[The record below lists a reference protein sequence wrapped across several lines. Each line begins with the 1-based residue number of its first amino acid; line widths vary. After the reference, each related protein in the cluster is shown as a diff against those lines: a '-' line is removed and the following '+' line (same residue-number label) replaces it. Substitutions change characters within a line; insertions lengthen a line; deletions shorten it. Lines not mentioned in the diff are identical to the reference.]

1 MFNPHIPGIH
11 MLMYNSSMTWK
22 ELKDRKEDSIR
33 ESTSNPMVKNPNP
46 FVINGKTYNSYTEY
60 SNSDEHKDF
69 LKLEEEAREQYT
81 QKSKEYFESLETDN
95 QLLLFFYITNLIFEN
110 YFNDKGS
117 YRGLLYDKFG
127 FGPEAY
133 SLGCDSGM
141 FSLHNAISTP
151 DELEERFNKV
161 VDYLKLDM
169 SKNELNSLRN
179 IFLLGFDSTKSV
191 EKINTG
197 QQKFDFEKDPE
208 KDPE

>member
-1 MFNPHIPGIH
+1 

-22 ELKDRKEDSIR
+22 ELRDRKEDSIR

-81 QKSKEYFESLETDN
+81 QKAKEYFQSLEMDN
-95 QLLLFFYITNLIFEN
+95 RLLIFFYITNVIFEN
-110 YFNDKGS
+110 YFNDNGS

-141 FSLHNAISTP
+141 FTLHNAISTP
-151 DELEERFNKV
+151 DQLEERFKNLIKF
-161 VDYLKLDM
+161 LKLDL
-169 SKNELNSLRN
+169 SKEQINSARN
-179 IFLLGFDSTKSV
+179 YFNYGFDNS
-191 EKINTG
+191 EQINKIRNK
-197 QQKFDFEKDPE
+197 QLALEFEKDPE
-208 KDPE
+208 

>member
-1 MFNPHIPGIH
+1 

-22 ELKDRKEDSIR
+22 ELRDRKEDSIR

-60 SNSDEHKDF
+60 SNSDEHKEF

-81 QKSKEYFESLETDN
+81 QKAKEYFQSLEMDN
-95 QLLLFFYITNLIFEN
+95 RLLIFFHITNVIFEN

-161 VDYLKLDM
+161 VDHLKLDM

-208 KDPE
+208 

>member
-1 MFNPHIPGIH
+1 
-11 MLMYNSSMTWK
+11 MTWK
-22 ELKDRKEDSIR
+22 ELRDRKEDSIR

-46 FVINGKTYNSYTEY
+46 FENNGKTYKSFSDYLISEEY
-60 SNSDEHKDF
+60 KEYLEIQSNALKDY
-69 LKLEEEAREQYT
+69 K

-161 VDYLKLDM
+161 VDHLKLDM

-191 EKINTG
+191 EKIYTG
-197 QQKFDFEKDPE
+197 QQKFDFERDPE
-208 KDPE
+208 

>member
-1 MFNPHIPGIH
+1 
-11 MLMYNSSMTWK
+11 MTWK
-22 ELKDRKEDSIR
+22 ELRDRKEDSIR

-60 SNSDEHKDF
+60 SNSDEHKEF

-81 QKSKEYFESLETDN
+81 QKAKEYFESLETDN

-161 VDYLKLDM
+161 VDHLKLNM

-208 KDPE
+208 